1 LQRPPGRG
9 PTAVL
14 SMRGRGA
21 PRSILR
27 SGVDI
32 KRWRTSPPSVEA
44 LRPGRCPGCGAAGS
58 PAGRPRGLHGHGSR
72 ERQFR
77 GPGSPGAPPEI
88 VVLRVRRYRCQPC
101 GVVVTVAPRETA
113 TGRLYTISAVA
124 WALALFGVGRLPER
138 EVRRS
143 TSPWRI
149 VGACA
154 TRRWV
159 SLRRWVAAVVGRR
172 LFARLRRP
180 PSRCGARKAG
190 AQIAIAVSAHAP
202 PTLGSL
208 PLPARAFLGA
218 VHAA

>member
-1 LQRPPGRG
+1 MQRPPGRG

-32 KRWRTSPPSVEA
+32 KRWRASPPSVEA
-44 LRPGRCPGCGAAGS
+44 LRPSRCPACGAAGR

-77 GPGSPGAPPEI
+77 GPASPGAPPEI

-101 GVVVTVAPRETA
+101 GVVVTVAPREAA
-113 TGRLYTISAVA
+113 TGRLYTITAVA
-124 WALALFGVGRLPER
+124 WALALFGVSRLPER
-138 EVRRS
+138 EVRRC
-143 TSPWRI
+143 TSPWRV

-159 SLRRWVAAVVGRR
+159 SLRRWITAVVGRR
-172 LFARLRRP
+172 LFIRLRRP
-180 PSRCGARKAG
+180 PGGCDARKAA
-190 AQIAIAVSAHAP
+190 AQIAIAVSAHAS
-202 PTLGSL
+202 PTVASL
-208 PLPARAFLGA
+208 PLPACAFLGA

>member
-1 LQRPPGRG
+1 
-9 PTAVL
+9 
-14 SMRGRGA
+14 MRGRGA

-27 SGVDI
+27 SSVDI
-32 KRWRTSPPSVEA
+32 KRWRASPPSVEA
-44 LRPGRCPGCGAAGS
+44 LRPGRCPACGAAGS
-58 PAGRPRGLHGHGSR
+58 PVGRPHGLHGHGSR

-77 GPGSPGAPPEI
+77 GPASPGAPPEI

-113 TGRLYTISAVA
+113 IGRLYTMSAVA

-149 VGACA
+149 VGASA
-154 TRRWV
+154 MPRWV
-159 SLRRWVAAVVGRR
+159 SLRRWVAAVVARR
-172 LFARLRRP
+172 LFCRLRRP
-180 PSRCGARKAG
+180 PDGGDARKAA
-190 AQIAIAVSAHAP
+190 AQIAVAVSAHAP
-202 PTLGSL
+202 PTVASQ
-208 PLPARAFLGA
+208 PLSARAFIGA